1 MSAFVFAVLFAP
13 AEIRLRVCPCLPARL
28 FPHLRP
34 KLPPSLVLLWCY
46 LSAVLKQR
54 NDACSCMRA
63 LDLCFFLCLF
73 KVEKLLKAV
82 DIDKIGTHAVG
93 AKDRVIAASKTTLAD
108 INDSAT
114 K

>member
-1 MSAFVFAVLFAP
+1 
-13 AEIRLRVCPCLPARL
+13 
-28 FPHLRP
+28 
-34 KLPPSLVLLWCY
+34 
-46 LSAVLKQR
+46 
-54 NDACSCMRA
+54 MRA